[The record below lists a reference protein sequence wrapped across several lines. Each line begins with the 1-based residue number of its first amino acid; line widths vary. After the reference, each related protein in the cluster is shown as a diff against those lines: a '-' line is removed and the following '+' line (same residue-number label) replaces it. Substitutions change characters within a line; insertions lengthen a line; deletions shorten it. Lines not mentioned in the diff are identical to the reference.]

1 MPIAA
6 QVGPGQTQTDSIA
19 LPERAPNWRREIKLL
34 VRPELREEILSWL
47 ADVMIADPQVSNP
60 YRISSLYYDTP
71 DMAVY
76 RHKKDGVEERF
87 KLRVRTYPGAQGES
101 EGVLEIKWKTGT
113 FSWKDRYRAPLRELE
128 TLISGAQSVSAFPP
142 LARLLARYPFE
153 PKLIVDY
160 RRSAFQD
167 RDGSSLRVTLDGP
180 VFTRSCA
187 CIGDLASS
195 GKTSHLVA
203 DGYLVLEV
211 KFRNQLPFWLPH
223 LAQRWDLPELPFSK
237 YIESVHKILE
247 RHPYDLQFAQ
257 IKDINDDV
265 LAGILWR

>member
-6 QVGPGQTQTDSIA
+6 KVGPGPAPAHDLAI
-19 LPERAPNWRREIKLL
+19 PEKAPNWRREIKLL

-47 ADVMIADPQVSNP
+47 AEVMTPDPQVSNP

-87 KLRVRTYPGAQGES
+87 KLRVRTYPGAQDSS
-101 EGVLEIKWKTGT
+101 EGVLEIKWKVGT
-113 FSWKDRYRAPLRELE
+113 VSWKDRYRAPLQQLE
-128 TLISGAQSVSAFPP
+128 GLISGALSTNVFPP

-160 RRSAFQD
+160 QRSAFQD
-167 RDGSSLRVTLDGP
+167 RDGSPLRVTLDGP
-180 VFTRSCA
+180 VRTRSCA
-187 CIGDLASS
+187 RIDDLALP
-195 GKTSHLVA
+195 GQRPYLVA

-211 KFRNQLPFWLPH
+211 KFRDQLPFWLPH
-223 LAQRWDLPELPFSK
+223 LAQRWDLPQLPFSK
-237 YIESVHKILE
+237 YIEAVHKILE